1 MSFINREWTPENADE
16 MHKEDWLAIFFSVVS
31 YIALMVGA
39 AMSALLIPIGF
50 VILIIGILSAL
61 IMYWIIDPK
70 LRSISAEYEKNEKDY
85 LLQLEEIQK
94 WKRINDTSVCCSN
107 WNDDCLRSIF
117 CWYDICI
124 HLL

>member
-16 MHKEDWLAIFFSVVS
+16 MNKEDWLAIFFSVDS
-31 YIALMVGA
+31 NIALMVGA

-94 WKRINDTSVCCSN
+94 WEKNK
-107 WNDDCLRSIF
+107 
-117 CWYDICI
+117 
-124 HLL
+124 

>member
-16 MHKEDWLAIFFSVVS
+16 MHKEDWFAIFFSVVS
-31 YIALMVGA
+31 YIALMVGV
-39 AMSALLIPIGF
+39 AMSVLLIPIGF
-50 VILIIGILSAL
+50 IILTIGIVAAL

-94 WKRINDTSVCCSN
+94 WEKNK
-107 WNDDCLRSIF
+107 
-117 CWYDICI
+117 
-124 HLL
+124 

>member
-70 LRSISAEYEKNEKDY
+70 LRAISAEYEKNEKDY

-94 WKRINDTSVCCSN
+94 WEKNK
-107 WNDDCLRSIF
+107 
-117 CWYDICI
+117 
-124 HLL
+124 